1 MQQLLIQQQQ
11 QQQQQLQQ
19 AEPLFDP
26 FSGGGPFGQ

>member
-1 MQQLLIQQQQ
+1 MQQLLI